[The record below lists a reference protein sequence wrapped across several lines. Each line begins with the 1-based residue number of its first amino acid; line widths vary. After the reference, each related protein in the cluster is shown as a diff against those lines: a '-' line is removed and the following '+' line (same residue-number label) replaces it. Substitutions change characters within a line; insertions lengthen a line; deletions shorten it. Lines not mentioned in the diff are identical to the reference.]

1 MIRKILLAIVLIF
14 LITGIGFASQ
24 DEIAFK
30 NEPDGFRGLKWGDAP
45 TEDMMLNCQHIYSG
59 STYYKKEDKLNI
71 GNAELGLIYY
81 MFNLY
86 SNQFYKVLSTF
97 YGENNYNTLK
107 IIFEGRFGES
117 TKTYKEYGFNVLQW
131 TGEKTKIKLCY
142 NSKHSEGYIVIESM
156 KIHSERPE
164 DNKQKEIEKAKED
177 F

>member
-1 MIRKILLAIVLIF
+1 MKKNISIFLLVSILIF
-14 LITGIGFASQ
+14 LITATGFTSQ
-24 DEIAFK
+24 

-81 MFNLY
+81 MFTLY

-156 KIHSERPE
+156 KILPERPE
-164 DNKQKEIEKAKED
+164 DNKQKEVEKAEED